1 MISQLS
7 IFAENKKGAMS
18 AITNILSEA
27 GISIHS
33 FVTNDSAEF
42 GIIRMI
48 VSDTEKA
55 GRLLAEAGYQ
65 LKRTAVMAITVS
77 DEPGSLGRLLK
88 VIETAYINI
97 NYLYT
102 SFDRESGSPVIVIH
116 AEDMTELEIMLT
128 SHGYVCRKNP

>member
-1 MISQLS
+1 MISQIS

-27 GISIHS
+27 GINIHS

-55 GRLLAEAGYQ
+55 GHLLADAGYQ
-65 LKRTAVMAITVS
+65 LKRTSVMGVEVS
-77 DEPGSLGRLLK
+77 DEPGSMSRLLRI
-88 VIETAYINI
+88 IEKANVNI

-102 SFDRESGSPVIVIH
+102 SFEREHGRPVIVIH
-116 AEDMTELEIMLT
+116 TEDMLVLETLL
-128 SHGYVCRKNP
+128 SGRGYVCRRIP